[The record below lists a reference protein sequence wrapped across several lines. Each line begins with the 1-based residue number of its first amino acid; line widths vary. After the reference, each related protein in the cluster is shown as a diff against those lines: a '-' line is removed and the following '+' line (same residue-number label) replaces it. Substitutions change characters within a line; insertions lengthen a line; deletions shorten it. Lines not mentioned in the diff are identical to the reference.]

1 MYVRLHSCRLRVC
14 AQEDVN
20 AMLFVVHQDT
30 LKKDKLV
37 NKMSELNLH
46 LEQANRQYY
55 IDRGRKQ
62 VVDPAAGKVTVGLV
76 SRPTDSTTST
86 EIANR
91 L

>member
-1 MYVRLHSCRLRVC
+1 
-14 AQEDVN
+14 
-20 AMLFVVHQDT
+20 MLFVVHQDT

-76 SRPTDSTTST
+76 SDPKFTSG
-86 EIANR
+86 ELYWPRQLPGRLNR
-91 L
+91 